1 MPFKRRIR
9 AVGAALVRPLP
20 EADPPSRLKFTIEE
34 DAAVLRLDVRRGKKR
49 PSGVVLWARDG
60 RSWFYKVSPADQSG
74 MMKCRIDLRRLLAE
88 NSLSGLSADLYLDW
102 RDTKVQPPMLE
113 RLGKFDETIRTR
125 SYDRATIDGTKVV
138 LEPTGLGNL
147 SLRFGE
153 SHVYK
158 AKVEYRSLHW
168 HDHGATLVAR
178 IHTFNRPIKQAKLA
192 VTGRETQMT
201 IDLPVKHKLVKSVV
215 QSNYGLLSY
224 DVKVELDLAAIAA
237 RLSSRD
243 STVDFG
249 VYFQVSGSAE
259 WRRIGLSLPAS
270 SSENSMRSVPI
281 SVDDD
286 HVLFF
291 VPYLTFRNRRLTFR
305 VERYSGDNFRYMQQ
319 LKRIGWLIP
328 IVKPFARVWLVGE
341 VPYKAQDNGYR
352 FFRYIRREHPSRR
365 AYYVIDKDSPDREK
379 VAILGNVV
387 DRFSRDH
394 IKYSFLASRI
404 VGSHHAEYLYVS
416 RDRAIGRYIRGVRI
430 FLQHG
435 ITATKNVVPNYGRQG
450 TVERPTERFVVVSE
464 LEQKIVTEDYGF
476 AKRQAPI
483 AGFARFDDLFS
494 DPVDPDKTIL
504 VMPTWRDTI
513 VRVEKFFE
521 SDYYSN
527 WHGFLSDSRLQ
538 ALVHDHGYTVTF
550 VVHPNMRM
558 FADHFDLP
566 GVNLV
571 RQDEVD
577 VQRLLRTSAILITD
591 YSSVAWDFS
600 FQSRPVLYF
609 LFDQNKLTNERAP
622 HIDFHTELPGPIV
635 STPSE
640 LVAEVTA
647 TIERGATMED
657 RYRRRADLF
666 LGHRDTENC
675 ARIYDV
681 VQRAWNPLTA
691 FDRFRNSDGVQQ
703 RWWKFRKSGE
713 AYFAWMQRLYRLGR
727 LLPRKDSVV
736 FECDRGAHYGD
747 APRYIYEQLLT
758 REHGLQIFWSN
769 NTTQRF
775 PDSDTTKIKRH
786 SPRYYWELS
795 RAKYWVNNQ
804 NFPASL
810 AKPEGT
816 RFLQTWHGT
825 PLKRMQHDVPNMQS
839 RDPGYQERAAR
850 LTSYWDTLLSASP
863 YATKCFRSAFQY
875 SGEILEVGYPRND
888 PFFTADATVRTAQ
901 VRSRLGLGDDPRK
914 IILYAPTF
922 RDDERKGVNWKHR
935 IELDLAKMVEDFGDE
950 YVIVLRFHQLV
961 RQSIAKLK
969 VPREDVLI
977 DGSGYPDVQELLM
990 ATDVLITDYS
1000 SIFFDFALLQR
1011 PIIFFAYD
1019 LEKYQEKLRGF
1030 YLDLEA
1036 SAPGPVVRTSD
1047 EVLEC
1052 IRNLPEVMATYASRL
1067 ADFAVTYG
1075 PGNDGRASDR
1085 VIDAFFG
1092 PLPIDESM
1100 ACDRGAAANADEAHG
1115 VASFGIAEP
1124 PDVVSPSVPQ
1134 GTVTGAASAGDS
1146 SDEGID
1152 GAAVSQMRQDAAV
1165 N

>member
-1 MPFKRRIR
+1 
-9 AVGAALVRPLP
+9 
-20 EADPPSRLKFTIEE
+20 LKFAIE
-34 DAAVLRLDVRRGKKR
+34 DQSAVLRFDTRRGKKR

-60 RSWFYKVSPADQSG
+60 RSWHYKISPPDKAG
-74 MMKCRIDLRRLLAE
+74 MMKCRIDLRTLVAE

-113 RLGKFDETIRTR
+113 RFGKFDQTTRVR
-125 SYDRATIDGTKVV
+125 SYERVTIDGTKVV

-153 SHVYK
+153 SHIYK
-158 AKVEYRSLHW
+158 AKVEYRSLQW
-168 HDHGATLVAR
+168 REHGATLVCR
-178 IHTFNRPIKQAKLA
+178 VHTFNRPIKQAKLT
-192 VTGRETQMT
+192 VVGRETQT
-201 IDLPVKHKLVKSVV
+201 AVDLPVKYKLVKSVV

-224 DVKVELDLAAIAA
+224 DIWVDLDLATIAGH
-237 RLSSRD
+237 LTERD

-249 VYFQVSGSAE
+249 VYFQVSGSDE
-259 WRRIGLSLPAS
+259 WRRIGLSLPKS
-270 SSENSMRSVPI
+270 STEKSMRSIPI
-281 SVDDD
+281 PLENR
-286 HVLFF
+286 VLFF

-305 VERYSGDNFRYMQQ
+305 VERYTADNFRYLRRMQ
-319 LKRIGWLIP
+319 RVGWLMP
-328 IVKPFARVWLVGE
+328 LAKPFARVWLVGE
-341 VPYKAQDNGYR
+341 VPYKAQDNGFR
-352 FFRYIRREHPSRR
+352 FFRHVRREHPKRR
-365 AYYVIDKDSPDREK
+365 AFYVIDRDSPDRAK
-379 VAILGNVV
+379 VAALGNVV
-387 DRFSRDH
+387 DRFSKDH

-416 RDRAIGRYIRGVRI
+416 RDRAVGRYIRGVRI

-450 TVERPTERFVVVSE
+450 TVERPTERFVVVSK
-464 LEQKIVTEDYGF
+464 LEQKIVMEDYGF

-483 AGFARFDDLFS
+483 AGFARFDDLLT
-494 DPVDPDKTIL
+494 DPVAPDKTIL

-521 SDYYSN
+521 SDYYAN
-527 WHGFLSDSRLQ
+527 WHGFLNDPRLR
-538 ALVHDHGYTVTF
+538 ALVRDHGYTVTF

-577 VQRLLRTSAILITD
+577 VQRLLRTSAVLITD

-635 STPSE
+635 SSPAE
-640 LVAEVTA
+640 LITELTS

-666 LGHRDTENC
+666 LDNRDTENC

-691 FDRFRNSDGVQQ
+691 FDRLRNSELAQQ
-703 RWWKFRKSGE
+703 RWWSFRKSGE
-713 AYFAWMQRLYRLGR
+713 TYFIWMRRLYAIGR
-727 LLPRKDSVV
+727 LLPRKESVV

-747 APRYIYEQLLT
+747 APRYIYERLLA
-758 REHGLQIFWSN
+758 RDHGLQIFWSN

-775 PDSDTTKIKRH
+775 PDPSTTKIKRH

-795 RAKYWVNNQ
+795 RARYWVNNQ
-804 NFPASL
+804 NFPSTL
-810 AKPEGT
+810 EKPEKT
-816 RFLQTWHGT
+816 EFLQTWHGT

-850 LTSYWDTLLSASP
+850 LTSYWDMLLSASP
-863 YATKCFRSAFQY
+863 YATECFRSAFQY
-875 SGEILEVGYPRND
+875 AGRILEVGYPRND
-888 PFFTADATVRTAQ
+888 PFFSDDADERTAQ
-901 VRSRLGLGDDPRK
+901 VKSRLGLGDDPRK
-914 IILYAPTF
+914 VILYAPTF
-922 RDDERKGVNWKHR
+922 RDDERKGVHWKHR
-935 IELDLAKMVEDFGDE
+935 IELDLAKMVEEFGDE

-961 RQSIAKLK
+961 RQSISKLK
-969 VPREDVLI
+969 LSRGDVLI

-990 ATDVLITDYS
+990 ATDILITDYS
-1000 SIFFDFALLQR
+1000 SIFFDFALLER

-1019 LEKYQEKLRGF
+1019 LEKYQDKLRGF

-1047 EVLEC
+1047 EVVDSV
-1052 IRNLPEVMATYASRL
+1052 RNIQTVAAAYAQRIAEFNS
-1067 ADFAVTYG
+1067 TYG
-1075 PGNDGRASDR
+1075 PGNDGHASDR

-1092 PLPIDESM
+1092 RLPTSHSKMDESD
-1100 ACDRGAAANADEAHG
+1100 AFPGGSRENGATSTPAEAA
-1115 VASFGIAEP
+1115 SLI
-1124 PDVVSPSVPQ
+1124 VSPSVPQ
-1134 GTVTGAASAGDS
+1134 GPSVGHEANGSSPDQAAGAVVTPA
-1146 SDEGID
+1146 
-1152 GAAVSQMRQDAAV
+1152 RQDTAV